1 MILCD
6 RTVRLDCACNQ
17 PLRLSEGAAQ
27 TAENCILTEGGLK
40 PLKGT
45 AAVAGVTLGRAVDGT
60 IKTIY
65 RYGQELDS
73 ETQSWLQSTRT

>member
-1 MILCD
+1 MILA
-6 RTVRLDCACNQ
+6 TVQFGSIAPAIN

-65 RYGQELDS
+65 RYGQGLDS